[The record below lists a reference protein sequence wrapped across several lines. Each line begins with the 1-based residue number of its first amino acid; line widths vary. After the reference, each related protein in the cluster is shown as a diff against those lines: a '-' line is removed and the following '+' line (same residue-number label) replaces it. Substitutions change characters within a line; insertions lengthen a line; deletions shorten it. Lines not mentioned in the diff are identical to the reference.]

1 MSTTFLCTKKSKN
14 VQQSELYLCIWKIPW
29 KRLRAM
35 SFCQLF
41 QLLKLSHIFRFGA
54 VTIAY
59 TQTTET
65 EHMPV
70 FLCPS
75 TLCYSLISEFISSFF
90 SFRLMLI
97 LLRLFSLHL
106 IDFIYSSVQFGAH
119 NRLRRDCS
127 PLSITLINSNRFHWW
142 HIVCCLILH
151 LERNKWNKRNIKVK
165 WNENGGKK
173 KQNSREQTLTNDPK
187 RNFQRA

>member
-1 MSTTFLCTKKSKN
+1 MYEEIKKCST
-14 VQQSELYLCIWKIPW
+14 IWIVFVHLENTVEKI
-29 KRLRAM
+29 A
-35 SFCQLF
+35 C
-41 QLLKLSHIFRFGA
+41 H
-54 VTIAY
+54 
-59 TQTTET
+59 
-65 EHMPV
+65 V
-70 FLCPS
+70 FLS
-75 TLCYSLISEFISSFF
+75 TFSIIKIVTYFPFRSCDYCVHTDDRNGAHAHFSMPKHTVLFTYKWIHFIFF
-90 SFRLMLI
+90 
-97 LLRLFSLHL
+97 LLSADVRLFSLHL

-151 LERNKWNKRNIKVK
+151 LKRNKWNKRNIKVK